1 MRTLLTLSV
10 HKFLSEEIDKFEE
23 SDIHGNK
30 RQRCVMKSLPPSVYP
45 VGGGLS
51 STKEKPDVYLS

>member
-30 RQRCVMKSLPPSVYP
+30 RQRSVMKSLPPSVYP

-51 STKEKPDVYLS
+51 ATKEKPDVYLS